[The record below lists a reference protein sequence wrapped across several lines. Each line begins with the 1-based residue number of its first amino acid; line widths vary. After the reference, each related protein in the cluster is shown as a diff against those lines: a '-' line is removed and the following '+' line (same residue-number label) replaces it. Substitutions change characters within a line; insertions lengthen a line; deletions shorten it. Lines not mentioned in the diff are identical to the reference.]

1 VKVKAIHQKMAELW
15 MIERSRP
22 LTAAELLEL
31 QHCLAA
37 NAAYVWKAA
46 SYANMSLLAS
56 MTNDTEWQHEI
67 CIDLERL
74 EMS

>member
-1 VKVKAIHQKMAELW
+1 MKVKAIHQRLAELW
-15 MIERSRP
+15 VIEQNRP
-22 LTAAELLEL
+22 LTAGEALER

-46 SYANMSLLAS
+46 SCANLSLLAS

-67 CIDLERL
+67 CMEMERL
-74 EMS
+74 ELS

>member
-1 VKVKAIHQKMAELW
+1 MKVKAVHQRLAELW
-15 MIERSRP
+15 IIERSRP
-22 LTAAELLEL
+22 LTTVEMLEQ

-46 SYANMSLLAS
+46 QYANLSLLAS

-67 CIDLERL
+67 CMDMERL

>member
-1 VKVKAIHQKMAELW
+1 
-15 MIERSRP
+15 
-22 LTAAELLEL
+22 
-31 QHCLAA
+31 
-37 NAAYVWKAA
+37 VWKAA